1 MAGGHASL
9 PTSPQIPAAS
19 TDNPFDW
26 NGLAGL
32 GRGQPKEGALPGSW
46 GSHTGA
52 GLSSQQQTLCTV
64 FSIPVFE

>member
-9 PTSPQIPAAS
+9 PTSSQIPAAS

-46 GSHTGA
+46 ASHMGA
-52 GLSSQQQTLCTV
+52 GLNSQQQTLYSFFNSC
-64 FSIPVFE
+64 F

>member
-1 MAGGHASL
+1 MLLSPPPCRFLLL
-9 PTSPQIPAAS
+9 PLI
-19 TDNPFDW
+19 PFDW

-46 GSHTGA
+46 GSGMGA